1 MAVTNGRVADAAHD
15 CIASFDAIA
24 QIFLPEAESST
35 TASGWSQNED
45 GRSRFQIWM
54 SNLGAAHPVTDRRS
68 ADYRLRE
75 APEVVDRIVELLEEL
90 TEINGEVREIVSGER
105 SNRHVAEEHSDTD
118 SLSPSSGQDELSE
131 LFLSIGDVLTSLFR
145 VSMLVKKA
153 TTRDR
158 YGRAASAKD
167 KPYLVEFD
175 IRHVADK
182 FPKAREQP
190 WLLERL
196 GTAITQRRQFL
207 RYCRNH
213 KNRIAHVSDS
223 FLFSSSVVLLCC
235 YHRPQGLDSASK
247 PVRYLHFEIAP
258 VRLTASRTGF
268 ILRHCRTGPE
278 RGRSEAFVRRSPART
293 SSTQH
298 TWSVK
303 HQNPNDEANS
313 ESNGSIDPTA

>member
-35 TASGWSQNED
+35 TASEWSRNED

-54 SNLGAAHPVTDRRS
+54 SNLGAAHQATDRRS

-75 APEVVDRIVELLEEL
+75 APEVVDRLVDLLEEL
-90 TEINGEVREIVSGER
+90 TEINGEVHEIVSGER
-105 SNRHVAEEHSDTD
+105 SNRHIAEEDSDTD

-158 YGRAASAKD
+158 YARAASAKD

-196 GTAITQRRQFL
+196 GTAITQRRQYL

-213 KNRIAHVSDS
+213 KNRIAHVSGS
-223 FLFSSSVVLLCC
+223 LLFSSSVVLACC
-235 YHRPQGLDSASK
+235 FHRPYGLNSASK
-247 PVRYLHFEIAP
+247 PVRYLYAT
-258 VRLTASRTGF
+258 LLQCG
-268 ILRHCRTGPE
+268 
-278 RGRSEAFVRRSPART
+278 
-293 SSTQH
+293 
-298 TWSVK
+298 
-303 HQNPNDEANS
+303 
-313 ESNGSIDPTA
+313 

>member
-1 MAVTNGRVADAAHD
+1 MAGTKGRVADAAHD
-15 CIASFDAIA
+15 CVASFDAIA
-24 QIFLPEAESST
+24 QVSLPKSELST
-35 TASGWSQNED
+35 AASGLPRNED

-54 SNLGAAHPVTDRRS
+54 SNLGAAHPATDRRS

-90 TEINGEVREIVSGER
+90 TEINGEALEIVSGER
-105 SNRHVAEEHSDTD
+105 SNRQIAEDDSDID
-118 SLSPSSGQDELSE
+118 SSSPGSGQDELSE
-131 LFLSIGDVLTSLFR
+131 LFLSIGDVLTSLFK

-158 YGRAASAKD
+158 YARAASAKD

-196 GTAITQRRQFL
+196 GAAITQRRQFL

-213 KNRIAHVSDS
+213 KNRIAHVSGR
-223 FLFSSSVVLLCC
+223 FSI
-235 YHRPQGLDSASK
+235 YPW
-247 PVRYLHFEIAP
+247 P
-258 VRLTASRTGF
+258 
-268 ILRHCRTGPE
+268 
-278 RGRSEAFVRRSPART
+278 
-293 SSTQH
+293 
-298 TWSVK
+298 
-303 HQNPNDEANS
+303 
-313 ESNGSIDPTA
+313 

>member
-1 MAVTNGRVADAAHD
+1 MAGTKGRVADAAHD

-24 QIFLPEAESST
+24 QVSEAKSSE
-35 TASGWSQNED
+35 WSRNED

-54 SNLGAAHPVTDRRS
+54 SNLGAAHQATDRRS

-90 TEINGEVREIVSGER
+90 TEINCEALEIVSGER
-105 SNRHVAEEHSDTD
+105 SNRHIAEEDSDTD
-118 SLSPSSGQDELSE
+118 SSSPGSGQDELSE
-131 LFLSIGDVLTSLFR
+131 LFLSTGDVLTSLFK

-158 YGRAASAKD
+158 YARAASAKGD
-167 KPYLVEFD
+167 PYLVEFD

-196 GTAITQRRQFL
+196 GTAITQRRRYL

-223 FLFSSSVVLLCC
+223 LLFSSSSSVVHAAIICQKVSTW
-235 YHRPQGLDSASK
+235 HQ
-247 PVRYLHFEIAP
+247 
-258 VRLTASRTGF
+258 
-268 ILRHCRTGPE
+268 
-278 RGRSEAFVRRSPART
+278 SP
-293 SSTQH
+293 
-298 TWSVK
+298 
-303 HQNPNDEANS
+303 
-313 ESNGSIDPTA
+313 

>member
-1 MAVTNGRVADAAHD
+1 MREDEQLPPAGSTLPAFHRTGYTSARPSITTVVFHGHYHQYLGFKSLMAGTKGRVADAAHD
-15 CIASFDAIA
+15 CVASFDAIA
-24 QIFLPEAESST
+24 QVSLPKSELST
-35 TASGWSQNED
+35 AASGLPRNED

-54 SNLGAAHPVTDRRS
+54 SNLGAAHPATDRRS

-90 TEINGEVREIVSGER
+90 TEINGEALEIVSGER
-105 SNRHVAEEHSDTD
+105 SNRQIAEDDSDTD
-118 SLSPSSGQDELSE
+118 SSSPGSGQDELSE
-131 LFLSIGDVLTSLFR
+131 LFLSIGDVLTSLFK

-158 YGRAASAKD
+158 YARAASAKD

-196 GTAITQRRQFL
+196 GAAITQRRQFL

-213 KNRIAHVSDS
+213 KNRIAHVSGR
-223 FLFSSSVVLLCC
+223 FSI
-235 YHRPQGLDSASK
+235 YPW
-247 PVRYLHFEIAP
+247 P
-258 VRLTASRTGF
+258 
-268 ILRHCRTGPE
+268 
-278 RGRSEAFVRRSPART
+278 
-293 SSTQH
+293 
-298 TWSVK
+298 
-303 HQNPNDEANS
+303 
-313 ESNGSIDPTA
+313 

>member
-1 MAVTNGRVADAAHD
+1 MASTKGRVADAAHD

-24 QIFLPEAESST
+24 QFNTPESNSSE
-35 TASGWSQNED
+35 TATEWSRNED

-54 SNLGAAHPVTDRRS
+54 SNLGAAHPVLDRRS

-90 TEINGEVREIVSGER
+90 TEINSEVLEIVSGER
-105 SNRHVAEEHSDTD
+105 SNRHFSEEDSDTE
-118 SLSPSSGQDELSE
+118 SSSPGGGQDELSE
-131 LFLSIGDVLTSLFR
+131 LFLSTGDVLTSLFK

-158 YGRAASAKD
+158 YARAANAKD

-182 FPKAREQP
+182 YPKARDQP

-207 RYCRNH
+207 RYRRNH
-213 KNRIAHVSDS
+213 KNRIAHVSRHFS
-223 FLFSSSVVLLCC
+223 F
-235 YHRPQGLDSASK
+235 Y
-247 PVRYLHFEIAP
+247 
-258 VRLTASRTGF
+258 
-268 ILRHCRTGPE
+268 
-278 RGRSEAFVRRSPART
+278 
-293 SSTQH
+293 
-298 TWSVK
+298 
-303 HQNPNDEANS
+303 
-313 ESNGSIDPTA
+313 